1 MAHAMCY
8 NPIRIESANKLSLV
22 PNKFAQEQGGY
33 IMLDARYLF
42 CDRDNSDALVAEN
55 VHPFTALS
63 DGCKVYGRIHTPA
76 FYNETDRAP
85 LAIFLH
91 GFPGLE
97 RNMDTPYYLNRAGI
111 ASAYFAFRGVWG
123 SHGDYSFSHL
133 IEDVF
138 AVIKHLTDRADTYR
152 IDPER
157 IYLIGHSMGGFT
169 TMNAV
174 AQGAPVKGAVL
185 MCPCDWGGC
194 YINER
199 EWALNLLKAKDSGY
213 FRLAHENSML
223 EDIDAHAEEWSFVNL
238 LGKLPEKTPLHFIV
252 GSGDLTTPS
261 GKHVEPIYKLLQE
274 KGRTTSFTVFEDS
287 HNLPKSRT
295 KLAQKLFDLIEEM
308 ERN

>member
-1 MAHAMCY
+1 
-8 NPIRIESANKLSLV
+8 
-22 PNKFAQEQGGY
+22 
-33 IMLDARYLF
+33 MLDARYLF
-42 CDRDNSDALVAEN
+42 CDRDNTGAVYGEN
-55 VHPFTALS
+55 VHPFTAVS
-63 DGCKVYGRIHTPA
+63 GGSKVYGRIHTPA
-76 FYNETDRAP
+76 AFSEGDRTP

-97 RNMDTPYYLNRAGI
+97 RNMDTPYCLSRAGI
-111 ASAYFAFRGVWG
+111 AAAYFAFRGVWG

-138 AVIKHLTDRADTYR
+138 AVIDHLVARADTYR

-174 AQGAPVKGAVL
+174 AQGAKVRGAVL

-194 YINER
+194 YIKER

-213 FRLAHENSML
+213 FKLAHENALL

-238 LGKLPEKTPLHFIV
+238 IDKLPENIPLHFIV

-261 GKHVEPIYKLLQE
+261 GKHVEPVYKMLE
-274 KGRTTSFTVFEDS
+274 AKGRKTSFTVFPDS
-287 HNLPKSRT
+287 HNLPMHRT
-295 KLAQKLFDLIEEM
+295 TLAKKLFDLIEEM
-308 ERN
+308 EQN